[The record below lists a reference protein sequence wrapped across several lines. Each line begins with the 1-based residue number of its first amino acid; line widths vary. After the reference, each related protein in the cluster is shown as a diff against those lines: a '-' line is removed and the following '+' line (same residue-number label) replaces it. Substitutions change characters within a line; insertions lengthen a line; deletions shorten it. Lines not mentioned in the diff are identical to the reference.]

1 MRPLN
6 KEQIK
11 QKIADMLWVDSVDGL
26 LWNYK
31 PKKFKKGDIVVCIIG
46 NPPVPNNGFSNEF
59 IEGQLYKVFSYE
71 YDESNLFV
79 KAHVK
84 IEGSSQYWE
93 DDKFELASENK
104 TEDVE
109 YTDVTN
115 QKLLSNKNERKI
127 SNQRR

>member
-1 MRPLN
+1 MKPLN

-26 LWNYK
+26 LWDYK
-31 PKKFKKGDIVVCIIG
+31 PKNFKKGDSVICMIG
-46 NPPVPNNGFSNEF
+46 NPPILNNGFTNEL
-59 IEGQLYKVFSYE
+59 IEGNIYKVFSYE
-71 YDESNLFV
+71 YDKSNVFV
-79 KAHVK
+79 KAFVK

-115 QKLLSNKNERKI
+115 QKNLAEPNKKNK
-127 SNQRR
+127 